1 MYFPLLY
8 LGPVSFYAELF
19 KAQKVVFDL
28 GEHYQKQSLRN
39 RCSILTPNGAFN
51 LVIPL
56 KKSTLHLPMHEVEI
70 DNSQTWQ
77 RDHWRALVSAYNS
90 SPFFMYYDYLFEAF
104 YTEKF
109 ERISEFN
116 IQLHKV
122 VEGILQ
128 NEIQAEYTLQSPELN
143 SDDMRIRFGVRAS
156 NLNSMDIPPY
166 HQVFSSTSNKFTN
179 NLSIIDL
186 IFNEG
191 PVSQSYLLNL
201 SAEL

>member
-1 MYFPLLY
+1 MHFPLLY
-8 LGPVSFYAELF
+8 LGPVSYYAELF
-19 KAQKVVFDL
+19 KAKKIVFDL
-28 GEHYQKQSLRN
+28 GEHFQKQSLRN
-39 RCSILTPNGAFN
+39 RCCILTPNGAFN

-56 KKSTLHLPMHEVEI
+56 KKSSLHLPMHEVEI

-116 IQLHKV
+116 LQLHKV
-122 VEGILQ
+122 VETILQ
-128 NEIQAEYTLQSPELN
+128 NEIRAEYTLQSPDLIPE
-143 SDDMRIRFGVRAS
+143 DMRIRYGIRAS

-166 HQVFSSTSNKFTN
+166 HQVFSSTSNKFTKD
-179 NLSIIDL
+179 LSIIDL